1 MTGKNNRLKNGF
13 GRLIGM
19 TGRSVRNRLDHN
31 LVQAG
36 YDHSSMHMLLLGFLC
51 EHEGVNQQTLTE
63 YMFRDKTATTRW
75 IDYLE
80 EKGLVVRVPDKT
92 DRRQKMIYMTKKG
105 RQVVEESL
113 QMVWLTEK
121 EALQGIDP
129 QKVTICKE
137 VLKQVRRNLMK

>member
-19 TGRSVRNRLDHN
+19 AGRSVRNRLDYN
-31 LVQAG
+31 LAQAG
-36 YDHSSMHMLLLGFLC
+36 YDHSAMHMLLLGFLC
-51 EHEGVNQQTLTE
+51 ENEGVNQQTLTE
-63 YMFRDKTATTRW
+63 HMFRDKTATTRW

-80 EKGLVVRVPDKT
+80 DRDLVVRVLDKK
-92 DRRQKMIYMTKKG
+92 DRRQKMIFLTKKG
-105 RQVVEESL
+105 RRVVEESL

-121 EALQGIDP
+121 QALQGIDP
-129 QKVTICKE
+129 QEVTICKE